1 MSTEQIVSPQLDYSQ
16 KVFNHPSPLFVKI
29 SPQGSNTVTASVT
42 SVVGPTTLQ
51 IPSKVVNLAR
61 SYLAFD
67 VTVPT
72 AGAGNN
78 ALLTGNLATFI
89 NRITISTVGSNI
101 ILADIS
107 NVGNYLEAVGA
118 PSTKFLDL
126 MDKAS
131 STTLL
136 KTALAAAQASPCE
149 DLAKVNASTNPIG
162 ILSGSLTVGG
172 SDDGAIY
179 TGVKKLY
186 TSTANAVN
194 YISVKL
200 PLSAFKHSIFSV
212 DKDMYF
218 AGEPLNIDIYWE
230 AGSKFMFLATTATIA
245 APDSATPT
253 LVPATAHTISNITL
267 MTYCEQNIAITSG
280 IVDRVMK
287 QGLTLPIPVV
297 WSSKQAITTST
308 SHNIVLN
315 ISRAMGNKLL
325 FVAWAP
331 YHSVESL
338 NTCKSHTVTQ
348 LTTYNTL
355 LNQVPILT
363 NNLINTA
370 LGEHYFYNKDALD
383 KSAIQSIIAY
393 NNSFCHFDNFSGMSL
408 PDLIENETVYN
419 GIDLSAETQQWQLNA
434 TYSIDTSINHYV
446 FVVCQKQLTIAP
458 NSIMLS

>member
-29 SPQGSNTVTASVT
+29 SPQGTNTIAGSVS
-42 SVVGPTTLQ
+42 SVSGPVTLQ

-61 SYLAFD
+61 SYLTFD
-67 VTVPT
+67 VEIAAP
-72 AGAGNN
+72 GAGHT
-78 ALLTGNLATFI
+78 ALLSGNLGNFI

-118 PSTKFLDL
+118 PSTKFVDL

-136 KTALAAAQASPCE
+136 KTTLALAQVAPCE
-149 DLAKVNASTNPIG
+149 DLAKVNAATNPTG

-172 SDDGAIY
+172 DDAGAVY

-186 TSTANAVN
+186 TGTGNAANF
-194 YISVKL
+194 ISVRL
-200 PLSAFKHSIFSV
+200 PLNAFKHSIFSV

-218 AGEPLNIDIYWE
+218 AGEPLSIDVYWE
-230 AGSKFMFLATTATIA
+230 AGSKFIFGATDATVA
-245 APDSATPT
+245 APNSATPT
-253 LVPATAHTISNITL
+253 IVPAAGHTITNITL
-267 MTYCEQNIAITSG
+267 NACCEQNIAITSG

-297 WSSKQAITTST
+297 WSSKQAVTTST

-315 ISRAMGNKLL
+315 ISKAMGNKCLAI
-325 FVAWAP
+325 FWSP

-338 NTCKSHTVTQ
+338 NSCKSHTVTQ

-363 NNLINTA
+363 NNLINT
-370 LGEHYFYNKDALD
+370 LTGEHYFYNKDSLD

-393 NNSFCHFDNFSGMSL
+393 NNSFCHIDNFSGMGL
-408 PDLIENETVYN
+408 PELVENETVYN

-434 TYSIDTSINHYV
+434 TYNPATSINHYV

>member
-29 SPQGSNTVTASVT
+29 SPQGTNSITGSV
-42 SVVGPTTLQ
+42 SGVSGPTTLQ
-51 IPSKVVNLAR
+51 IPSKVCNLAR
-61 SYLAFD
+61 SYLTFD
-67 VTVPT
+67 VEIAA
-72 AGAGNN
+72 AGVNTTSV
-78 ALLTGNLATFI
+78 LSGNLGNFI

-118 PSTKFLDL
+118 PSTKFVDL

-136 KTALAAAQASPCE
+136 KTSLAAAQASPCE
-149 DLAKVNASTNPIG
+149 DLAKVNAATNLTG
-162 ILSGSLTVGG
+162 VLSGSLTTGG
-172 SDDGAIY
+172 DDAGAVY

-186 TSTANAVN
+186 VGTENAPN
-194 YISVKL
+194 FISVRL
-200 PLSAFKHSIFSV
+200 PLNAFKHSIFSI

-218 AGEPLNIDIYWE
+218 AGEALSIDVYWE
-230 AGSKFMFLATTATIA
+230 AGSKFIFGCTTASLA
-245 APDSATPT
+245 NPNSGTPT
-253 LVPATAHTISNITL
+253 VLPGAHTISNITL
-267 MTYCEQNIAITSG
+267 NLQSEQNIAITSG
-280 IVDRVMK
+280 IVQRVMQ

-315 ISRAMGNKLL
+315 ISKAMGNKCLAI
-325 FVAWAP
+325 FWAP

-370 LGEHYFYNKDALD
+370 LGEHYFYNKDSLD
-383 KSAIQSIIAY
+383 KSAVQSIIAY

-408 PDLIENETVYN
+408 PDLIENGTVYN
-419 GIDLSAETQQWQLNA
+419 GIDLAQEVQQWQLNA
-434 TYSIDTSINHYV
+434 TYSPATSINHYV

>member
-29 SPQGSNTVTASVT
+29 SPQGTNTIAGSVS
-42 SVVGPTTLQ
+42 SVSGPTTLQ

-61 SYLAFD
+61 SYLTFD
-67 VTVPT
+67 VEIGAP
-72 AGAGNN
+72 GAGHK
-78 ALLTGNLATFI
+78 ALLSGNLTNFI

-107 NVGNYLEAVGA
+107 QIPNYLEAVGA

-136 KTALAAAQASPCE
+136 KTSAVLAQASPCE
-149 DLAKVNASTNPIG
+149 DLAKVNASTNPTG

-172 SDDGAIY
+172 DDAGAIY
-179 TGVKKLY
+179 TSVKKLY
-186 TSTANAVN
+186 TGTGNVANF
-194 YISVKL
+194 ISVRL
-200 PLSAFKHSIFSV
+200 PLNAFKHSIFSI

-218 AGEPLNIDIYWE
+218 AGEPLSIDVYWE
-230 AGSKFMFLATTATIA
+230 AGSKFIFGASDATIA
-245 APDSATPT
+245 APDTATPT
-253 LVPATAHTISNITL
+253 LPPTAHTITNIAL
-267 MTYCEQNIAITSG
+267 NACCEQNIAITSG

-297 WSSKQAITTST
+297 WSSKQAVTTST
-308 SHNIVLN
+308 AHNIVLN

-325 FVAWAP
+325 FIAWSP
-331 YHSVESL
+331 YHSAESL
-338 NTCKSHTVTQ
+338 NSCKSHTVTQ

-370 LGEHYFYNKDALD
+370 LGEHYFYNKDSLD
-383 KSAIQSIIAY
+383 KSAIQSIISF
-393 NNSFCHFDNFSGMSL
+393 NNSFTHFDNFAGMSL

-419 GIDLSAETQQWQLNA
+419 GIDLTQETQQWQLNA
-434 TYSIDTSINHYV
+434 TYSVATSINHYV